1 MNLKK
6 GVLTLAIATC
16 LLIIEFK
23 IMPIISSKLKLW
35 KQKAITPVEKTE
47 QAKFDLVNALRTAG
61 VKIISGP
68 FWKAETA
75 GLEITLKIRGQFL
88 KVVFSSENDP
98 RPQLASLQLIL
109 KNARMR
115 EEFKK
120 GNLPKLIDLT
130 GDKPYVSF

>member
-1 MNLKK
+1 MKLKK
-6 GVLTLAIATC
+6 GVLALAIATC

-23 IMPIISSKLKLW
+23 IAPIISSKLKLW

-47 QAKFDLVNALRTAG
+47 QTKFDLVTALRTAG
-61 VKIISGP
+61 MEIISGP

-75 GLEITLKIRGQFL
+75 GLEITLKTRGQFL
-88 KVVFSSENDP
+88 KVVFSSKNDP